1 MHIFTKTIILCNHA
15 APCEITAMEDGYDWE
30 RLARAIEANYTS
42 FLFVIQQSLRIAKH
56 AFANFRNS
64 YILVNEKTVSA
75 SFNCPYPKLYSH
87 SCTLVNVTTS
97 SMIPNIPYLS
107 ISCSL
112 KSARESLV
120 KSISIE
126 YTSTPTFLKAVTY
139 CEQAYDY
146 HLKEELVDSSQRIP
160 MIRKALSTLREHEND
175 IPVAQRTEALMRLLE
190 EDEYTSG
197 DVVQYYDLADMGEE
211 EDVLPSQSD

>member
-42 FLFVIQQSLRIAKH
+42 FLFVIQQSLRLAKH

-112 KSARESLV
+112 KVVATNPAHSKSARESLI

-126 YTSTPTFLKAVTY
+126 YTSTQTV
-139 CEQAYDY
+139 QA
-146 HLKEELVDSSQRIP
+146 KQ
-160 MIRKALSTLREHEND
+160 AAN
-175 IPVAQRTEALMRLLE
+175 A
-190 EDEYTSG
+190 
-197 DVVQYYDLADMGEE
+197 
-211 EDVLPSQSD
+211 